1 MIGFSQHSASYLGP
15 GTYGVATDWHDENC
29 TCGGCGHTPGV
40 SCSCCSSSNPSSFYC
55 SSCGGCSH
63 NGSVR
68 YENSFVED
76 DLILTTGW
84 YDTGEL
90 QCRIYQTEDGWGRE
104 GTCVWYNK
112 DGSVK
117 TKQNHKHK
125 TKFKSHHQ
133 ASSTIEILIKE
144 SMKEALALHML
155 LLKNNSKEVNNFLRM
170 YNYISHSDEE
180 NQFYY
185 KSNSD
190 PNYISPFII
199 IPNNNQEEIESQL
212 TLTFIKNDQLVTD
225 YDIISNIYNTTLKS
239 IQIDCNKADHCT
251 SMLYHLLVSN
261 KVYNALST
269 ASEVTG
275 LTKST
280 NKITYYVS
288 NEKHVYKASNFQSFN
303 ENLIFAGPI
312 DHMIIFNP
320 QEDGTLSISS
330 PFSDK
335 NNYTKS
341 FNFRHFMSL
350 QNLNDVIWN
359 KLKMNNK

>member
-1 MIGFSQHSASYLGP
+1 MKKLLYLLLLCLPLIGFSQHSASYLGP
-15 GTYGVATDWHDENC
+15 GTYGVVRDWHD
-29 TCGGCGHTPGV
+29 
-40 SCSCCSSSNPSSFYC
+40 
-55 SSCGGCSH
+55 
-63 NGSVR
+63 NGSVK
-68 YENSFVED
+68 YEDSFVED

-90 QCRIYQTEDGWGRE
+90 QCRIYKTEDSRERE

-112 DGSVK
+112 DGSVDTKK
-117 TKQNHKHK
+117 TYKHR
-125 TKFKSHHQ
+125 TKFKSHYQ

-144 SMKEALALHML
+144 SIKEVLALHML
-155 LLKNNSKEVNNFLRM
+155 LLQNNFEEINNFLRM
-170 YNYISHSDEE
+170 YNYISHSGEE
-180 NQFYY
+180 NQFYL

-199 IPNNNQEEIESQL
+199 IPNNNQQEIESQL

-225 YDIISNIYNTTLKS
+225 YDIINNIYNTTLKS
-239 IQIDCNKADHCT
+239 IQIDCDKADRCFPYP
-251 SMLYHLLVSN
+251 YHLLVDN
-261 KVYNALST
+261 KVYNALSA
-269 ASEVTG
+269 ASQVTG

-280 NKITYYVS
+280 NKITFYVP
-288 NEKHVYKASNFQSFN
+288 NEKHVYKASNFFTPN
-303 ENLIFAGPI
+303 ETLLFAGPI

-330 PFSDK
+330 PFSDE

-350 QNLNDVIWN
+350 QNLNDVIWS